1 MAIPALNA
9 AGPGGLAAP
18 PAGHRVASA
27 PQAPAATRGASW
39 TWVWRWLWAW
49 PFPLAVLALWQLS
62 AVGGW
67 VPEQVLPPPA
77 AVFKVFAELL
87 ASGELWDH
95 LTISMVRVAGGF
107 GIGLVLGL
115 LLGGAMGLSPTF
127 RDYVF
132 PLFKAFSQV
141 PVIGW
146 LPLLILLV
154 GIDEGLKFLLI
165 AKAALVPVAINTCQ
179 GIENVP
185 NRLVEVA
192 RVYGYTRWQMLRK
205 VVFPAATAP
214 ILERGAL
221 WPHPRLAGVGGG
233 GAARV
238 LRGHRF
244 SDRLWPPALSAG
256 RGAGRCG
263 GRGHRRLFYRQA
275 AGRDRGLAAAL
286 AQAGAVRGVPMSS
299 NNVFQRV
306 PRHLRGWVL
315 PAAILLVWWAAVA
328 GGWSTSP
335 LLVSPAGRVAARSDP
350 GGQWRAVG
358 GLVGQPVAHGLG
370 LL

>member
-18 PAGHRVASA
+18 PAGHSGASA
-27 PQAPAATRGASW
+27 PLAPAATRRASW
-39 TWVWRWLWAW
+39 AWAWRWLWAW

-214 ILERGAL
+214 IWNGVRYGLTHAWLAL
-221 WPHPRLAGVGGG
+221 VVVELLASSEGIGFLIVY
-233 GAARV
+233 
-238 LRGHRF
+238 
-244 SDRLWPPALSAG
+244 G
-256 RGAGRCG
+256 RQ
-263 GRGHRRLFYRQA
+263 LFQL
-275 AGRDRGLAAAL
+275 DVVLAA
-286 AQAGAVRGVPMSS
+286 VV
-299 NNVFQRV
+299 
-306 PRHLRGWVL
+306 
-315 PAAILLVWWAAVA
+315 
-328 GGWSTSP
+328 
-335 LLVSPAGRVAARSDP
+335 
-350 GGQWRAVG
+350 AVG
-358 GLVGQPVAHGLG
+358 IVGFFIDKLLAATEAWLLRWRKPGL
-370 LL
+370 